1 MCELLA
7 PELNNKNLFSEIC
20 LNNCG
25 LAELIKD
32 SNLVAGGHRKLVVRV
47 NVFGCDPVRVFRC
60 SPQNHVK
67 ALVQEGRVEL
77 RIAVQHNPGEDP
89 ARGPR
94 RDEAWPE
101 RGQGGRLEGQKDRRT
116 EGQKAEAT
124 KVRRQGKA
132 RRPELQKPESEK
144 PSRPKAQGKRGQRGQ
159 KARPKPARRDGHRA
173 RRPRPTRPE
182 GQQARRPEGREGTSQ
197 TTRQE
202 YAKVGTNDCFMVS

>member
-89 ARGPR
+89 ARG
-94 RDEAWPE
+94 
-101 RGQGGRLEGQKDRRT
+101 QGGRLEGQKDRR
-116 EGQKAEAT
+116 
-124 KVRRQGKA
+124 
-132 RRPELQKPESEK
+132 
-144 PSRPKAQGKRGQRGQ
+144 
-159 KARPKPARRDGHRA
+159 
-173 RRPRPTRPE
+173 
-182 GQQARRPEGREGTSQ
+182 PEGRGHQGEKA
-197 TTRQE
+197 R
-202 YAKVGTNDCFMVS
+202 